1 MLRPA
6 LLLSRVFTPAT
17 SSGIARTRGAAPFSR
32 LVHSHNEINMGDAE
46 TDKKLPNLS
55 PDIGTRIAVAASKYN
70 FQDCMKE
77 YNEAKATKALL
88 SIPTY
93 LQLLDVSTA
102 SAFKSKTSEIEPAWS
117 ILQDMLTVHPTPPIT
132 AFVHMS
138 KVCKSRLQRVACCEY
153 QYLFFNYLFF
163 IISCFPHLCCCCC
176 CCFPMLSLF

>member
-1 MLRPA
+1 MA
-6 LLLSRVFTPAT
+6 
-17 SSGIARTRGAAPFSR
+17 
-32 LVHSHNEINMGDAE
+32 DAE

-77 YNEAKATKALL
+77 YKEAKATKSLL

-102 SAFKSKTSEIEPAWS
+102 SAFKSRTPEIEPAWS

-132 AFVHMS
+132 AFVYMS
-138 KVCKSRLQRVACCEY
+138 KVCKSLQRE
-153 QYLFFNYLFF
+153 
-163 IISCFPHLCCCCC
+163 SSS
-176 CCFPMLSLF
+176 ML